1 MEEQTTGSPHG
12 FPSHLDSPLS
22 SSYFEEEEEEEE
34 EETSKTVHILSIIDS
49 YRINVSE

>member
-1 MEEQTTGSPHG
+1 MEEQTAGSPHG

-22 SSYFEEEEEEEE
+22 SSYLEEEEEEE
-34 EETSKTVHILSIIDS
+34 EETSKTAHILSIIDS

>member
-1 MEEQTTGSPHG
+1 MEEQTAGSPHG

-22 SSYFEEEEEEEE
+22 SSYLEEEE
-34 EETSKTVHILSIIDS
+34 EETSKTAHILSIIDS